1 MTRHEIYAH
10 HEAEDEWVQLPYR
23 NSLWLED
30 GRAVGDV
37 SASEDFY
44 TVIQYGDILESVG
57 VALESYEDTVQPKG
71 HVFLSDSG
79 HKLSAYIDLDGV
91 AAEPAAGDVVDLGL
105 KVRAAHT
112 GFHGLK
118 YDVGAH
124 RQICANGMLAF
135 VSDLHFEQTHQE
147 PLNYGLAR
155 NAVDA
160 IIDSVDIVEKRLTAA
175 QDQTF
180 ISEDEALLVL
190 LDHGLDAYFENPVE
204 ALRGSLREELETPQD
219 QLTLYDTY
227 NGATR
232 AITHGTQLSMA
243 QREAALER
251 AARLLDTHGTVPDPD
266 ALGRA
271 AIERRVE
278 AYTTEPETEPYWED
292 EEETLHTLLET
303 YSDAGEG
310 DVL

>member
-10 HEAEDEWVQLPYR
+10 HDGDDEWVQLPYR

-30 GRAVGDV
+30 GSAVGDV

-57 VALESYEDTVQPKG
+57 LALESYAETVQPTG
-71 HVFLSDSG
+71 HVILSDSG
-79 HKLSAYIDLDGV
+79 HKLSAYIDFAGV
-91 AAEPAAGDVVDLGL
+91 AAEPAAGDVIDLGL
-105 KVRAAHT
+105 KVRAGHT

-118 YDVGAH
+118 YDVGAQ
-124 RQICANGMLAF
+124 RQVCSNGMLAF
-135 VSDLHFEQTHQE
+135 ISDLHFEQTHQD

-160 IIDSVDIVEKRLTAA
+160 IVDGVDVVEDRLATAR
-175 QDQTF
+175 DQTF

-190 LDHGLDAYFENPVE
+190 LDHGLDAYFDDPVAILQE
-204 ALRGSLREELETPQD
+204 SLREELDTSQEQP
-219 QLTLYDTY
+219 TLYDTY
-227 NGATR
+227 NAATR
-232 AITHGTQLSMA
+232 AITHGTELSMA
-243 QREAALER
+243 QRENALER
-251 AARLLDTHGTVPDPD
+251 TARLLDTHGTLPDSD
-266 ALGRA
+266 SLGRA

-278 AYTTEPETEPYWED
+278 AYTTDPETEPYWDD
-292 EEETLHTLLET
+292 EEETLHTLLEA
-303 YSDAGEG
+303 YSNAGEG